1 MGRKQDK
8 QVSPKTLMRQA
19 GGQAIR
25 TKRPSGLEPFS
36 NDTMP
41 TYTGKYVAP
50 SENIEKQNWSEV
62 FQKPIEPIEPV
73 RVPKDL
79 LILKIAQK

>member
-8 QVSPKTLMRQA
+8 QVSPTTLMRQA